1 MRNRDDDTVTVPRY
15 ATDTVAADG
24 DSGYLAE
31 LIAYY
36 SEAGADYCAWSPN
49 LHMHFGF
56 FRLGM
61 NPVRLEGML
70 ERMNQEVL
78 IRLELEDGYHLLDA
92 GCGVGAVA
100 RNAAA
105 WYPCSRV
112 TGINIVP
119 WALDKARELTREAG
133 LEPRVGFVGGDFR
146 SLPFAAASFDGTY
159 AIESL
164 CHAPGVSKV
173 GVLREIYRVL
183 KPRSRLVV
191 ADGFLKK
198 SGPMPPTLNRLY
210 RSFCRCWALD
220 TLANRDDFVAALTDS
235 GFRDVQIEDISWR
248 IVPSAAFIPLAA
260 LRWLWHKRR
269 QLLQRVSDKQIGHA
283 VAPFMLPAFALC
295 PSWFGYY
302 LITATK

>member
-1 MRNRDDDTVTVPRY
+1 MRNRDDYAVTGAGY
-15 ATDTVAADG
+15 ATDAVSADG
-24 DSGYLAE
+24 DGGYLGE

-36 SEAGADYCAWSPN
+36 SEAGADYSAWSPN

-61 NPVRLEGML
+61 NPVRLERML
-70 ERMNQEVL
+70 ERMNHEVL
-78 IRLELEDGYHLLDA
+78 MRLELEDGDHLLDA
-92 GCGVGAVA
+92 GCGVGSVA
-100 RNAAA
+100 RNAAT
-105 WYPCSRV
+105 WYARARV
-112 TGINIVP
+112 TGVNIVP
-119 WALDKARELTREAG
+119 WALDKAQKMTREAG
-133 LEPRVGFVGGDFR
+133 LEARVGFVGGDFR
-146 SLPFAAASFDGTY
+146 SLPFAEASFDGTY

-173 GVLREIYRVL
+173 GVLRELYRVL
-183 KPRSRLVV
+183 KPHRRLVV

-198 SGPMPPTLNRLY
+198 SGPMPPALNRIY

-220 TLANRDDFVAALTDS
+220 TLATRDDFVEALIDS
-235 GFRDVQIEDISWR
+235 GFRDVQVEDISWR

-260 LRWLWHKRR
+260 LRWLWHKR
-269 QLLQRVSDKQIGHA
+269 QQQPQRVSQKQIGHA